1 MGNQGQMVRKYMAM
15 RLKQWENEPND
26 ARVKGELAQLRHGIG
41 KKPGEVPEMWE
52 LLFNGFPE
60 ELMSRNGEPSWAEW
74 AVSLSLCMYAL
85 HQQGLIF
92 IKITCIVNSN
102 H

>member
-41 KKPGEVPEMWE
+41 KSQEKFLKCGNFY
-52 LLFNGFPE
+52 LTDFRKN
-60 ELMSRNGEPSWAEW
+60 
-74 AVSLSLCMYAL
+74 
-85 HQQGLIF
+85 
-92 IKITCIVNSN
+92 
-102 H
+102 

>member
-41 KKPGEVPEMWE
+41 KKPVGLSGRYLFPYACMLCISREV
-52 LLFNGFPE
+52 
-60 ELMSRNGEPSWAEW
+60 
-74 AVSLSLCMYAL
+74 
-85 HQQGLIF
+85 IF

>member
-41 KKPGEVPEMWE
+41 KSILWIPDITNFTRLTTYWN
-52 LLFNGFPE
+52 F
-60 ELMSRNGEPSWAEW
+60 LMRKRS
-74 AVSLSLCMYAL
+74 
-85 HQQGLIF
+85 
-92 IKITCIVNSN
+92 
-102 H
+102 

>member
-60 ELMSRNGEPSWAEW
+60 ELMSRNGEPS
-74 AVSLSLCMYAL
+74 
-85 HQQGLIF
+85 
-92 IKITCIVNSN
+92 
-102 H
+102 